1 MAFNTID
8 SNEFR
13 GDNSEENED
22 SIKKNDI
29 PSIMDS
35 ELTSFSPGQY
45 ITFTVIV
52 VILCGLS
59 VVGNMGALYTIQK
72 RKMRLFFRSCLISLA
87 LSDLIQTVFM
97 STGYVAQFSAPY
109 VQVWCLGEAMCIF
122 IPFVTTGAILAGGMT
137 LVGIAMDRYFAVMS
151 SILGSWNPSRT
162 FCILSVTGIWALSYG
177 IASPMYSAYSTYKV
191 YILRSMG
198 LEFERDDS
206 EVIGLTLVE
215 MCVSEKKSNAYYYI
229 VVLAIIFI
237 PTLVAFVWL
246 NSIIANKLW
255 IRRHSIN
262 APPAAPPQPQPGK
275 ARAKLE
281 TPTPSPSPTQTQ
293 TQTPTTTSLSAAL
306 SLNRKPLEKQMEIE
320 QQQYEYDHPCH
331 CQGGHKIC
339 SYSTL
344 TVPTTTATRSMV
356 ATTTTTITTTTTVK
370 SLERETHL
378 HEHDNNAKTNSNV
391 VGATAAG
398 GNSAKHISTRE
409 ARHLRMFAIVLIL
422 MAVFIFFRL
431 PAWVFLIM
439 RMYGTYTRPVH
450 WILHF
455 SFGILTLTSC
465 VLNPLLYTFLAETIQ
480 YTLLMKGK
488 LCGLRRFFGNR
499 VGQNNCGRTIQR
511 RRRCHSDDDD
521 GNGNKDNKDNDNYNG
536 KDDNMTHIPKQL
548 QNVKKLNFNC
558 KDDGDGYG
566 DGDGDDDKGHAKDAD
581 DDDCCC
587 KDVVVFASN
596 DGAKSTSKTSND
608 ESNAKV
614 YTILIPVLQREVM

>member
-13 GDNSEENED
+13 FDTSDENEN
-22 SIKKNDI
+22 SVKKNDF
-29 PSIMDS
+29 PSILES
-35 ELTSFSPGQY
+35 ELTSLTPTQA
-45 ITFTVIV
+45 IAFTIIV
-52 VILCGLS
+52 GFLCGLS
-59 VVGNMGALYTIQK
+59 IVGNVGALYANRK
-72 RKMRLFFRSCLISLA
+72 RKLRLFFRTCLISLA
-87 LSDLIQTVFM
+87 ISDLIQTIFM
-97 STGYVAQFSAPY
+97 SAGYLAQFAAPY

-122 IPFVTTGAILAGGMT
+122 IPFVTTGAILAGSMT

-151 SILGSWNPSRT
+151 SVLGSWNPSRR
-162 FCILSVTGIWALSYG
+162 FCIVSVTSIWALSYG

-191 YILRSMG
+191 YILGSMA
-198 LEFERDDS
+198 FEAEEDDP
-206 EVIGLTLVE
+206 EIIGLTLVE

-255 IRRHSIN
+255 IRRRSIRT
-262 APPAAPPQPQPGK
+262 PPTLQQPQLGRPQ
-275 ARAKLE
+275 AA
-281 TPTPSPSPTQTQ
+281 
-293 TQTPTTTSLSAAL
+293 TPTTTSLSAAL
-306 SLNRKPLEKQMEIE
+306 SLGRKPQDKLMEKAAH
-320 QQQYEYDHPCH
+320 QQYEYDHPCH
-331 CQGGHKIC
+331 CKGGHKIC

-344 TVPTTTATRSMV
+344 TVPTRSMV
-356 ATTTTTITTTTTVK
+356 ATTTTTITTTTTMKSLDRETPPNNNVK
-370 SLERETHL
+370 S
-378 HEHDNNAKTNSNV
+378 NSN
-391 VGATAAG
+391 TAG

-480 YTLLMKGK
+480 YTLFMKGK

-499 VGQNNCGRTIQR
+499 VGANCERNSH
-511 RRRCHSDDDD
+511 CCNSNDDDD
-521 GNGNKDNKDNDNYNG
+521 NNGN
-536 KDDNMTHIPKQL
+536 DDKMTHIQKQL
-548 QNVKKLNFNC
+548 QNVRKQNVNDNDN
-558 KDDGDGYG
+558 DDGSHDKH
-566 DGDGDDDKGHAKDAD
+566 DDD

-587 KDVVVFASN
+587 CCKDEASN
-596 DGAKSTSKTSND
+596 DGAKSTSKKSD
-608 ESNAKV
+608 DDSNAKV
-614 YTILIPVLQREVM
+614 YTIIIPILQKEAM